1 MQMLLNEDYFDDL
14 KLTDDDIQTSDNTHT
29 DLSDNSYYSP
39 EQMYVEMQS
48 KYSTCICVEHL
59 FRTQN
64 FDEPPGIHG
73 IPQVIKRLQY
83 MFDTYG
89 MEYSEPVLM
98 CSIDETQD
106 NLLFKFRSCKFFD
119 YHGYKLIT

>member
-29 DLSDNSYYSP
+29 ALSGYYSP
-39 EQMYVEMQS
+39 EQMYAEMQS
-48 KYSTCICVEHL
+48 KYSTCICVEHY
-59 FRTQN
+59 FRNQDFN
-64 FDEPPGIHG
+64 GPPGIHG
-73 IPQVIKRLQY
+73 IPQLIKNLQY
-83 MFDTYG
+83 VFDAYG
-89 MEYSEPVLM
+89 IEYSEPVLM